1 MPYNE
6 QLAER
11 VRTLLADSEDAS
23 DIREQKMFGGLVFMW
38 RDPMSRQ
45 AKSSAR
51 MLVGVHADRLLIRI
65 PREQAEATLKQPRV
79 HPFDITGRPMQGWL
93 TVDLDA
99 LKTKATLAKW
109 IERSRSYVATLPPK

>member
-23 DIREQKMFGGLVFMW
+23 DIREQKMFGGITFIW
-38 RDPMSRQ
+38 RGN
-45 AKSSAR
+45 

-65 PREQAEATLKQPRV
+65 PREQTEATLKQPRV

-93 TVDLDA
+93 TVDLEA
-99 LKTKATLAKW
+99 LKTKTALAKW
-109 IERSRSYVATLPPK
+109 IERSRSYVATLTPK

>member
-1 MPYNE
+1 MAYNE

-23 DIREQKMFGGLVFMW
+23 DMREQKMFGGICFMW
-38 RDPMSRQ
+38 RGN
-45 AKSSAR
+45 
-51 MLVGVHADRLLIRI
+51 MLVGVHEERLLIRI
-65 PREQAEATLKQPRV
+65 PREQTEATLKQPRV

-93 TVDLDA
+93 SVEA
-99 LKTKATLAKW
+99 EAVKTKPALTKW